1 MGSRNAE
8 RRPKASCSFEYPPS
22 ESELPQ
28 GSGYSG
34 VVFGIMFLFFGTAQ
48 ADSGEQDMTLQGNRR
63 TKCESFMADGTVAGA
78 RARARAPLS
87 VFLLGHLT
95 ASFEI
100 GERPF
105 PFSGLRRGVE
115 GNESAT

>member
-1 MGSRNAE
+1 ME
-8 RRPKASCSFEYPPS
+8 RMPKTPCPFTYPPS
-22 ESELPQ
+22 GSELPQ

-48 ADSGEQDMTLQGNRR
+48 ADSGEQDMTLQGNRQV
-63 TKCESFMADGTVAGA
+63 KCESFKADDTVAEV
-78 RARARAPLS
+78 RAHARAPLS

-105 PFSGLRRGVE
+105 LFSNACRTAQGI
-115 GNESAT
+115 

>member
-28 GSGYSG
+28 GGGYSG
-34 VVFGIMFLFFGTAQ
+34 DVFGIIFVFSGTVQ

-63 TKCESFMADGTVAGA
+63 TKCESFKADDTVAEV
-78 RARARAPLS
+78 RAHARAPLCIS
-87 VFLLGHLT
+87 AQ
-95 ASFEI
+95 ASHSLVRDRREAVS
-100 GERPF
+100 
-105 PFSGLRRGVE
+105 FSGQNV
-115 GNESAT
+115 

>member
-1 MGSRNAE
+1 MGSRNTE
-8 RRPKASCSFEYPPS
+8 RRPKAPCSFEYPPS

-34 VVFGIMFLFFGTAQ
+34 VVFGIIFVFSGTVQ
-48 ADSGEQDMTLQGNRR
+48 ADPGEQNMTLQGNRCE
-63 TKCESFMADGTVAGA
+63 KCESFKADDTIAEA
-78 RARARAPLS
+78 SAHARAPLS

-95 ASFEI
+95 ASHEI

-105 PFSGLRRGVE
+105 TFSGRSVRLVL
-115 GNESAT
+115 

>member
-1 MGSRNAE
+1 ME
-8 RRPKASCSFEYPPS
+8 RMPKAPCPFM
-22 ESELPQ
+22 
-28 GSGYSG
+28 

-48 ADSGEQDMTLQGNRR
+48 AGSGEQDMTLQGNRR
-63 TKCESFMADGTVAGA
+63 TKCESFMADGTVAGV
-78 RARARAPLS
+78 RAHVRAPLS

-105 PFSGLRRGVE
+105 PFS
-115 GNESAT
+115 SACRAAREI

>member
-1 MGSRNAE
+1 ME
-8 RRPKASCSFEYPPS
+8 RLPKALCPFT
-22 ESELPQ
+22 
-28 GSGYSG
+28 

-48 ADSGEQDMTLQGNRR
+48 AGSGDQEMTLQGNRR
-63 TKCESFMADGTVAGA
+63 TKCESFKADGTVAGS
-78 RARARAPLS
+78 RAHARAPLS

-105 PFSGLRRGVE
+105 PFPGQLVRL
-115 GNESAT
+115 AL